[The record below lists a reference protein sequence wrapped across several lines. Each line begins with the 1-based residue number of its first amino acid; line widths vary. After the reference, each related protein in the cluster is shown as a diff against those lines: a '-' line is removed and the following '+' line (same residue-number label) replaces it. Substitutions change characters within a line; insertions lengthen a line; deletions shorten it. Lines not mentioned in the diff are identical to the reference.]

1 MIYLIHTEDASSRM
15 KFSLHDCEKTETEK
29 NKHSL
34 NVSMQQIKENQPKTE
49 NRVNL
54 ETKLSSLQRMQM
66 STLFQVTLVSA
77 SFETQPEKHE

>member
-1 MIYLIHTEDASSRM
+1 M
-15 KFSLHDCEKTETEK
+15 HDCEKTETEK